1 MRIYIEYF
9 ISCGVDELAGH
20 RNVRIHKEIC
30 EGLLEEGANVL
41 VWLHEEN
48 KDKNLITL
56 GIDNVKLDFD
66 AHNDSLL
73 IDLSWNDDTEE
84 DKNKGELSALFIPN
98 GADSGKLYLSSSD
111 MIINDTAWNI
121 SQGCYLDIKGSKL
134 SFNNMNLYSNNQ
146 SVIVNGYFPTMSKD
160 TLSVNFNN
168 LDISDFDILTSG
180 IGINIDGFIN
190 GGLQVAGIK
199 EKISILSNLS
209 ISDIG
214 INSLSIVIKLVLVL
228 PTILLTEVSL
238 SVTITTSIL

>member
-1 MRIYIEYF
+1 MVFNNLYMKNKTANKKTTL
-9 ISCGVDELAGH
+9 SVNLSEL
-20 RNVRIHKEIC
+20 IFK
-30 EGLLEEGANVL
+30 
-41 VWLHEEN
+41 EN
-48 KDKNLITL
+48 KDKNMITL

-121 SQGCYLDIKGSKL
+121 SQGCYLDIKGSNL

-168 LDISDFDILTSG
+168 LDIFAPL
-180 IGINIDGFIN
+180 
-190 GGLQVAGIK
+190 LC
-199 EKISILSNLS
+199 EMYL
-209 ISDIG
+209 
-214 INSLSIVIKLVLVL
+214 IVIIYTIHLYCQIFKPNTTFKLFH
-228 PTILLTEVSL
+228 
-238 SVTITTSIL
+238 